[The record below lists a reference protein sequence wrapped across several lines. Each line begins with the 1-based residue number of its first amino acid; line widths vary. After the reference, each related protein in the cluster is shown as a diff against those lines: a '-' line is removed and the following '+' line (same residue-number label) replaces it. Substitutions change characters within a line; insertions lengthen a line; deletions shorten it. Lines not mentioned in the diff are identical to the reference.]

1 MRILDRLKAE
11 LSGETLRAR
20 VIQSSAAVIGSEVYS
35 SVIRLGSNLIMT
47 RLLYPEAFGL
57 MLIVNLVI
65 MILGQLSDVGVQPA
79 LIARTKEVDER
90 YLNTAWTMLL
100 VRGSVLAGM
109 LLLLAYP
116 IASFY
121 GEPQLAGLLMLT
133 AAIPILQSL
142 TSPRAM
148 LAEKRLQMTKYIL
161 SGMIGNTV
169 TVAIVLIWL
178 FIYPT
183 VWALA
188 AFGVIGATINTAL
201 TYYLFPGPRPR
212 LAWDRE
218 AVHELFHFGKWVFVA
233 TALTF
238 LARQGD
244 SIIVSKATTIVQ
256 LGTFSIAIGLFR
268 MLDQV
273 VGRLNWSVMFP
284 AYAELNKRKESFGQ
298 LSQRQRKVKLA
309 LFALSTP
316 VILAFSLVGS
326 DIVGLLYDERYHD
339 AGWIL
344 QILGLGGIFVAL
356 GSPIRT
362 LTMSFGDSFRYMT
375 QQFICVGTLLTSMI
389 TGWLLGGFPGLIL
402 GIAVAQALEY
412 CVARWAVHRYQIGGY
427 GADAI
432 FAVALLFVIA
442 VTWSLRGWPGP
453 A

>member
-1 MRILDRLKAE
+1 MKIFDRLKFL
-11 LSGETLRAR
+11 LSGDSLRAR
-20 VIQSSAAVIGSEVYS
+20 VMQSSAAVIGSEAYS
-35 SVIRLGSNLIMT
+35 SIIRLGSNLIMT

-79 LIARTKEVDER
+79 LIARTTEIDDK

-100 VRGSVLAGM
+100 LRGLILAA
-109 LLLLAYP
+109 LILALAFP
-116 IASFY
+116 VSAFY

-142 TSPRAM
+142 ASPRAM
-148 LAEKRLQMTKYIL
+148 LAEKRVQLTKYIL

-169 TVAIVLIWL
+169 TVAIVLMWL
-178 FIYPT
+178 WIHPT

-188 AFGVIGATINTAL
+188 AFGVIGAAINAAL
-201 TYYLFPGPRPR
+201 TYYLFPGARPKIS
-212 LAWDRE
+212 WDSA
-218 AVHELFHFGKWVFVA
+218 AVTELFHFGKWVFVA

-244 SIIVSKATTIVQ
+244 SIIVSKATTIEQ

-284 AYAELNKRKESFGQ
+284 AYAELNRRQETVAQ

-316 VILAFSLVGS
+316 VILGFSLIGS
-326 DIVGLLYDERYHD
+326 DLVRLLYDSRYHD

-344 QILGLGGIFVAL
+344 QILGIGGIFVAL

-375 QQFICVGTLLTSMI
+375 QQLICVGTLISSMAA
-389 TGWLLGGFPGLIL
+389 GWALGGFPGLII

-412 CVARWAVHRYQIGGY
+412 CVARWAVARYKIGDY
-427 GADAI
+427 GPDLM
-432 FAVALLFVIA
+432 FATALLAVIGITWFV
-442 VTWSLRGWPGP
+442 RGWPVP
-453 A
+453 T